1 MISEN
6 TIIMEVLQKFPDSVS
21 VFARYG
27 MKCLG
32 WGGVAYESVGQAA
45 RVHGINLENLMSDLK
60 KLENA

>member
-6 TIIMEVLQKFPDSVS
+6 TIIMEVITKFPDSVA

-32 WGGVAYESVGQAA
+32 
-45 RVHGINLENLMSDLK
+45 
-60 KLENA
+60 